1 MSVLPAA
8 ATASIQTAAEMLNPM
23 DELIS
28 AVNSSPYFVG
38 TMMLLLNLGGR
49 FLSMEVT
56 PGQEKFLSSPA
67 IRRLLLIVVLFVA
80 TRNIVIAICFGIL
93 VIIILGYLFN
103 EKSDLC
109 LWHPCHI
116 GVPEEKPEAFTDV
129 PSLTQEESTILDML
143 LKKREAIEASH
154 AWRKKQ
160 EMAGPTPKSLYE
172 PESYGSSGSASA
184 SYIYNQSLSKLR
196 SLF

>member
-1 MSVLPAA
+1 
-8 ATASIQTAAEMLNPM
+8 
-23 DELIS
+23 
-28 AVNSSPYFVG
+28 
-38 TMMLLLNLGGR
+38 
-49 FLSMEVT
+49 
-56 PGQEKFLSSPA
+56 
-67 IRRLLLIVVLFVA
+67 LLLIVVLFVA

-93 VIIILGYLFN
+93 VIILLGYLFN

-129 PSLTQEESTILDML
+129 PSLTQEETTILDML
-143 LKKREAIEASH
+143 LKKREAIQASH
-154 AWRKKQ
+154 AWRSKQ
-160 EMAGPTPKSLYE
+160 QDPKSLYE
-172 PESYGSSGSASA
+172 PDSYGSSGTTSA

>member
-8 ATASIQTAAEMLNPM
+8 AATASIQAAAEMLNPM

-56 PGQEKFLSSPA
+56 PGQEKFLSSPT

-93 VIIILGYLFN
+93 VIILLGYLFN

-129 PSLTQEESTILDML
+129 PSLTQEETTILDML
-143 LKKREAIEASH
+143 LKKREAIQASH
-154 AWRKKQ
+154 AWRSKQ
-160 EMAGPTPKSLYE
+160 QDPKSLYE
-172 PESYGSSGSASA
+172 PDSYGSSGTTSA